1 MEKITFSK
9 NVYLEAFSMIGR
21 GFTMVAKET
30 GRLVNKAIHRQPY
43 IFMGV
48 EALVLM
54 VFALVLIGNA
64 RAERDYESKRYIGI
78 QAKADCLQV
87 TSDMWRNVAKGGSNE
102 RDTEEKD

>member
-1 MEKITFSK
+1 MEKISFSR
-9 NVYLEAFSMIGR
+9 NVYAEAFSMIGR

-64 RAERDYESKRYIGI
+64 RAERDCASKRYVSI
-78 QAKADCLQV
+78 QTKADSLQV
-87 TSDMWRNVAKGGSNE
+87 ASEMWRNVAKG
-102 RDTEEKD
+102 DKQ

>member
-1 MEKITFSK
+1 MEKISFSR
-9 NVYLEAFSMIGR
+9 NVYAEAFSMIGR

-48 EALVLM
+48 EALALM

-64 RAERDYESKRYIGI
+64 RAERDYASK
-78 QAKADCLQV
+78 QAVRRHPGQGGQFAGGK
-87 TSDMWRNVAKGGSNE
+87 RNVAQRGE
-102 RDTEEKD
+102 RR